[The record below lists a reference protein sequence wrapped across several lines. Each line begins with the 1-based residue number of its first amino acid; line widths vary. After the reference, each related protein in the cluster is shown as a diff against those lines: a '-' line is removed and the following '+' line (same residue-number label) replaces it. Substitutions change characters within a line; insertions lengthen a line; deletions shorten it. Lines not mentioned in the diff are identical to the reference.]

1 MPEPTSDAELL
12 YRKVVH
18 LLQHGFR
25 TATYKLATMTA
36 LVEFSSENLAKRS
49 PAGELRVPITELAQR
64 VIALYW
70 AQVRPFDGQI
80 LKQST
85 QSGSRILEAVVA
97 LQLVASP
104 HGGMSSVDEAAQRAP
119 EMYRRTLD
127 TVGITLAQQ
136 PLPRLQRKAGAPQ
149 SLAFL
154 YDDSF
159 LHDKV
164 SRAVLETH
172 GNAVQLKPGIAERLA
187 TAKKPLLRTLTSMWI
202 DDVLRMN
209 GIPAEGRLAVAHHMF
224 GPEYQLNDLASV
236 QQPEHSSEQESEEQ
250 PGPALGVPIP
260 SPSASFA
267 ERLNFLFDSFHPDSV
282 CPYSTAEVARQLRGH
297 GYPISATY
305 LANLRLGLQDNPSR
319 STMRGLAQIFETDLA
334 FLLGDDRPG
343 LTDREVDR
351 IPENVDDEQD
361 SNVTNSYPMPSQ
373 PAGRHRAVVDD
384 ETDHSETP
392 VVRGAALQLP
402 TDISVSARQLNK
414 LFELHLGPDGE
425 PFTNSQVAT
434 SLQEDGLPITDSL
447 ISRLRTGSGSV
458 PSLQTL
464 DALAYFFNVDVDYFT
479 AGNHSNEL
487 KDLAVEV
494 ATPRVVP
501 RLRDDRLDPQ
511 PTRPNGG
518 LRVSTAMLSDVISG
532 LSDAAGTYLERG
544 TIHTNDCRNLLQT
557 LGTIG
562 SCLTTAAGQDISIS
576 EQLLERIVSGWAPM
590 IAIDD
595 ARYRTFRQLADVR
608 GLPTAKAAQKIN
620 DRREEGDPG
629 QSDRWTRESFVDA
642 VKDPSDQAFL
652 AKLLGRFDKQSEIL
666 GSHAPLWY
674 GFRPGGGLFLHPF
687 RLPQPPFQLLLDA
700 AGRLTVRGNWRTF
713 SKVAGHAGFAEL
725 AAMLGQDE
733 SGPASSVPVEG
744 LDADALWD
752 VAERTARVIN
762 T

>member
-1 MPEPTSDAELL
+1 MPESTSDAEQL

-36 LVEFSSENLAKRS
+36 LVEFSSDNLTGRS
-49 PAGELRVPITELAQR
+49 NTGELRVPITELARR

-85 QSGSRILEAVVA
+85 QSRSRILEAVVA

-104 HGGMSSVDEAAQRAP
+104 HGGMLSVDEAAQRAP

-127 TVGITLAQQ
+127 TVGAALAQQ
-136 PLPRLQRKAGAPQ
+136 PLPRLQRIAGAPQ

-164 SRAVLETH
+164 SRAELETR
-172 GNAVQLKPGIAERLA
+172 GNAVQLKHGVAEGLA

-209 GIPAEGRLAVAHHMF
+209 GIPAERRPAVAHHMF
-224 GPEYQLNDLASV
+224 GPEWQFNDLASA
-236 QQPEHSSEQESEEQ
+236 QPESASEREPEEQ
-250 PGPALGVPIP
+250 LPSARGVPSP
-260 SPSASFA
+260 SSSASFA
-267 ERLNFLFDSFHPDSV
+267 ERLNFLFESFHPGHV
-282 CPYSTAEVARQLRGH
+282 RPYTAAEVAARLRARGH
-297 GYPISATY
+297 TISAAY
-305 LANLRLGLQDNPSR
+305 LENLRLGLQDNPSR
-319 STMRGLAQIFETDLA
+319 STSRALAQIFCVDPA
-334 FLLGDDRPG
+334 FLLGDKQSG
-343 LTDREVDR
+343 LTDKDVDR
-351 IPENVDDEQD
+351 MLEDVDYDQD
-361 SNVTNSYPMPSQ
+361 SEVTHNHPVSSQ
-373 PAGRHRAVVDD
+373 PTGRHRAVIDN
-384 ETDHSETP
+384 ETDHFEAPIVT
-392 VVRGAALQLP
+392 GATLPLP
-402 TDISVSARQLNK
+402 TDISVFARQLNK
-414 LFELHLGPDGE
+414 LFELHLAPDGQ
-425 PFTNSQVAT
+425 PFTNKQVAT
-434 SLQEDGLPITDSL
+434 SLQEDGLPITEGL
-447 ISRLRTGSGSV
+447 ISRLRAGAGSV
-458 PSLQTL
+458 PNLQTL

-479 AGNHSNEL
+479 AGSHSNEL

-511 PTRPNGG
+511 PTRPVGG
-518 LRVSTAMLSDVISG
+518 LRASTATLADVISG
-532 LSDAAGTYLERG
+532 LSDAAGIYLERG

-562 SCLTTAAGQDISIS
+562 SCLNASADQDVSIS
-576 EQLLERIVSGWAPM
+576 DQLLERIVSGWAPM
-590 IAIDD
+590 ITIDD

-608 GLPTAKAAQKIN
+608 GLPTAKATQKIK

-629 QSDRWTRESFVDA
+629 QSDRWTLESFVDA
-642 VKDPSDQAFL
+642 VKDPNDQAFL
-652 AKLLGRFDKQSEIL
+652 AKLLGRLDNQSEIL
-666 GSHAPLWY
+666 GSHAPFWY
-674 GFRPGGGLFLHPF
+674 GFRPGGGLFLYPF

-700 AGRLTVRGNWRTF
+700 AGRLTVRGNWRSF

-725 AAMLGQDE
+725 AAVLGQHE
-733 SGPASSVPVEG
+733 SGPARSVPVEG

-752 VAERTARVIN
+752 VAERTARAIN
-762 T
+762 I